1 MGPQVRKLKERNKM
15 SSGVFER
22 LRGMSSEEP
31 HDEDPEKVQVSAVQ
45 RGVLSLQPV
54 PLTMRALL

>member
-45 RGVLSLQPV
+45 RGVL
-54 PLTMRALL
+54 